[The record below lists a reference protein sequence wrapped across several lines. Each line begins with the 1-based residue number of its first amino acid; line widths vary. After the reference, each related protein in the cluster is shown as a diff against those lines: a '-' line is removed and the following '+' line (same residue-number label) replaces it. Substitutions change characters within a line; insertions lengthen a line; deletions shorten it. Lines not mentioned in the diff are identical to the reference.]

1 MSSNKRIWFNLF
13 LVLMVSGAILN
24 VVYAINEE
32 LYKTLQVYQ
41 RWFLIIF
48 AVLFMANEIRVWNKP
63 VVHSKNEEGSSVV
76 NPVSLRR
83 QKFIAF
89 TGLGVSL
96 IGFLLL
102 VTLDSRL
109 PGSLITSSGL
119 LIMSYGL
126 YMANKT

>member
-1 MSSNKRIWFNLF
+1 MSSNKRIWFYLF
-13 LVLMVSGAILN
+13 LGLMASGAVIN

-32 LYKTLQVYQ
+32 LYKTLQVYE
-41 RWFLIIF
+41 RWFFIIF

-63 VVHSKNEEGSSVV
+63 VVHSKNEEGGSVV

-83 QKFIAF
+83 LRFMAF

-96 IGFLLL
+96 IGFLFLAI
-102 VTLDSRL
+102 LDSQL

-119 LIMSYGL
+119 LIMCYGL
-126 YMANKT
+126 YLANKI